1 MQTKKDLHL
10 VFGLVVI
17 LALVVAVATW
27 WSPIAIPS
35 VLTGASRGDQPGYG
49 SRLI

>member
-17 LALVVAVATW
+17 LAL
-27 WSPIAIPS
+27 AILLLRHVS
-35 VLTGASRGDQPGYG
+35 A
-49 SRLI
+49 